1 MARQIHALPR
11 GTISAIVICVGLDGV
26 HADMMEL
33 HVINR
38 KTGQLMRAFAL
49 GDAAE
54 VLIGRHETCD
64 IQLDAPS
71 VSREHCVIESI
82 DGDLHIRDLE
92 STGGTRCSGAP
103 IDDVRLQ
110 HGLEV
115 EVGPALL
122 RFVEG

>member
-1 MARQIHALPR
+1 
-11 GTISAIVICVGLDGV
+11 
-26 HADMMEL
+26 MMEL

-38 KTGQLMRAFAL
+38 KTGQLMRAFAI

-54 VLIGRHETCD
+54 VLIGRHESCD
-64 IQLDAPS
+64 IRLDAPS
-71 VSREHCVIESI
+71 VSREHCVIESV
-82 DGDLHIRDLE
+82 DGDLHLRDLE
-92 STGGTRCSGAP
+92 STGGTRCGGSR

-122 RFVEG
+122 RFGED

>member
-1 MARQIHALPR
+1 
-11 GTISAIVICVGLDGV
+11 
-26 HADMMEL
+26 MMEL
-33 HVINR
+33 HVLNR
-38 KTGQLMRAFAL
+38 KTGQLVRAFAL

-54 VLIGRHETCD
+54 VLIGRHEGCD
-64 IQLDAPS
+64 IRLDAPS

-82 DGDLHIRDLE
+82 DGDLHLRDLE

-122 RFVEG
+122 RFIEG